1 MHKRNNKGRLKMN
14 IKLKAMLYTAVYTA
28 AILSGFTGVSY
39 LIVTITTMYPQ
50 VAAGILI
57 VIAAAT
63 LIALI
68 YQLMYQIILESLR
81 EK

>member
-1 MHKRNNKGRLKMN
+1 MN
-14 IKLKAMLYTAVYTA
+14 IKLKAMLYTA
-28 AILSGFTGVSY
+28 AILLGFVGVSY
-39 LIVTITTMYPQ
+39 LVVTITTMYPL

-63 LIALI
+63 LIALM
-68 YQLMYQIILESLR
+68 YALMYQIILESLK

>member
-1 MHKRNNKGRLKMN
+1 MN
-14 IKLKAMLYTAVYTA
+14 IKLKAMLYTT
-28 AILSGFTGVSY
+28 AILLGFVGVSY
-39 LIVTITTMYPQ
+39 LVVTITTMYPL

-63 LIALI
+63 LIALM
-68 YQLMYQIILESLR
+68 YALMYQIILESLK

>member
-1 MHKRNNKGRLKMN
+1 MN
-14 IKLKAMLYTAVYTA
+14 IKLKAILYTA
-28 AILSGFTGVSY
+28 AILLGFVGVSY

-63 LIALI
+63 LIALV
-68 YQLMYQIILESLR
+68 YQIMYQIILESLEMNRDNRRR
-81 EK
+81 EKSVEKQK

>member
-14 IKLKAMLYTAVYTA
+14 IKLKAMLYTA
-28 AILSGFTGVSY
+28 AILLGFVGVSY
-39 LIVTITTMYPQ
+39 LVVTITTMYPL

-63 LIALI
+63 LIALM
-68 YQLMYQIILESLR
+68 YALMYQIILESLK